1 MSDPALNQI
10 LPHIRSIAK
19 EAGQIVLRYYFDSTA
34 AQTKA
39 DGSPV
44 TAADHASEAVILP
57 ALRHLTP
64 NVPVISEEQHAA
76 GLSGQV
82 GHEFWLVDPLDG
94 TRSFVEKTDEFTI
107 NIGLVRDGHPVLGV
121 IYLPVKGEI
130 YAAAGVG
137 TAVHCAGSRDRPI
150 SVRAVPEDGL
160 TILASRSHN
169 DEPRLAAW
177 LNGRR
182 VKEQLRSSSAYKFC
196 LLAEG
201 KGDVYPRFGRTG
213 EWDTAA
219 GHAIVEAA
227 GGSLETPDG
236 GPLVYGKENFLND
249 DFIAWG
255 RR

>member
-1 MSDPALNQI
+1 MSDLEPSHL
-10 LPHIRSIAK
+10 LPQVRAIAR
-19 EAGQIVLRYYFDSTA
+19 EAGQVVLRYYFDRA
-34 AQTKA
+34 AAETKA

-44 TAADHASEAVILP
+44 TAADHAAEAVILP

-64 NVPVISEEQHAA
+64 HVPIISEEQHAA
-76 GLSGQV
+76 GLSGKV
-82 GHEFWLVDPLDG
+82 DREFWLVDPLDG
-94 TRSFVEKTDEFTI
+94 TRSFVERTDEFTV
-107 NIGLVRDGHPVLGV
+107 NIGLVRDGRPVLGV
-121 IYLPVKGEI
+121 IYLPVTGDI
-130 YAAAGVG
+130 YAAAGPG
-137 TAVHCAGSRDRPI
+137 TAIHCVGGRERSI
-150 SVRAVPEDGL
+150 SVRQVPEDGL

-177 LNGRR
+177 LNGRT

-219 GHAIVEAA
+219 GQAIVEAA
-227 GGSLETPDG
+227 GGSMETPDG
-236 GPLVYGKENFLND
+236 KPFLYGKENFLND